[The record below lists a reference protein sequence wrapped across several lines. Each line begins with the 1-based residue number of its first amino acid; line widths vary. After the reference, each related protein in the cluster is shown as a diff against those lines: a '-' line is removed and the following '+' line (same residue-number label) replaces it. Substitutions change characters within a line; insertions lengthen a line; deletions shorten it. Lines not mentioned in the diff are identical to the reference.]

1 MTLFA
6 WMLASSLFVLYL
18 VLLFTVC
25 MLTFQKGY
33 TVWGILGI
41 FLPFIWVIC
50 ALLPA
55 KEGSTYQRKKAMR
68 GQPRWSR

>member
-1 MTLFA
+1 MTLLA
-6 WMLASSLFVLYL
+6 WILTSSLFVLYL

-33 TVWGILGI
+33 TIWGILGI

-50 ALLPA
+50 AMLPA
-55 KEGSTYQRKKAMR
+55 REGSAYQRKKGMR